1 MPHYLSD
8 KDLEMWVSSSQS
20 FRRATRGLRLD
31 RAISDG
37 YRLPKGSQVIGCTYA
52 ISRDESVY
60 GTDVD
65 SFRPE
70 RFEAATIGEAAA
82 RNMPAYGSPM
92 FGYGRRLCPGLSVG
106 TNSMFLTFATVCWGF
121 DICPDAMFP
130 IDVDDFS
137 PTFVSHA
144 NPVSDAKSL
153 LTSFSVPSL
162 MLTRDRR
169 SMAQF
174 KCHIKPRS
182 DKRAELMRATGAEAR
197 ADLSVYE

>member
-1 MPHYLSD
+1 MEEPH
-8 KDLEMWVSSSQS
+8 DLH
-20 FRRATRGLRLD
+20 LD
-31 RAISDG
+31 RAFSDG

-82 RNMPAYGSPM
+82 RSMPAYGSPM
-92 FGYGRRLCPGLSVG
+92 FGYGRRLCPGLSIG

-144 NPVSDAKSL
+144 NPVSHPALQLKTDPLALANHDSRWP
-153 LTSFSVPSL
+153 FHGAVPVSHQ
-162 MLTRDRR
+162 
-169 SMAQF
+169 APQ
-174 KCHIKPRS
+174 
-182 DKRAELMRATGAEAR
+182 
-197 ADLSVYE
+197 